1 MRKPL
6 ITGKTKLLGIVG
18 YPVTH
23 SLSPVMQNAAIAQ
36 LGVDYIYV
44 PFAVPPEALQTA
56 IAGFQAIGVAG
67 FNLTIPHKQMILP
80 WLQDVSDVAQAIGA
94 VNTVWR
100 TDAGWSGTN
109 TDVTGFLAPLKT
121 FDRPWHQITPV
132 ILGNGGAARAV
143 VAGCIQLGC
152 QKVHLVGRTPQKLTD
167 FVESWAESPLHIEFA
182 THTWDRLASLIPQA
196 ELLINTT
203 PVGMHPQV
211 NQSPVASDLMEQL
224 PRDAI
229 VYDLIYTP
237 SPTLFLRYA
246 AAGGA
251 TIIDGTEM
259 LIYQGAAALEQ
270 WIQQPAPIEVMRQAL
285 QQQLAG

>member
-1 MRKPL
+1 
-6 ITGKTKLLGIVG
+6 
-18 YPVTH
+18 
-23 SLSPVMQNAAIAQ
+23 
-36 LGVDYIYV
+36 
-44 PFAVPPEALQTA
+44 
-56 IAGFQAIGVAG
+56 
-67 FNLTIPHKQMILP
+67 
-80 WLQDVSDVAQAIGA
+80 
-94 VNTVWR
+94 
-100 TDAGWSGTN
+100 
-109 TDVTGFLAPLKT
+109 
-121 FDRPWHQITPV
+121 
-132 ILGNGGAARAV
+132 
-143 VAGCIQLGC
+143 
-152 QKVHLVGRTPQKLTD
+152 
-167 FVESWAESPLHIEFA
+167 
-182 THTWDRLASLIPQA
+182 
-196 ELLINTT
+196 
-203 PVGMHPQV
+203 MHPQV